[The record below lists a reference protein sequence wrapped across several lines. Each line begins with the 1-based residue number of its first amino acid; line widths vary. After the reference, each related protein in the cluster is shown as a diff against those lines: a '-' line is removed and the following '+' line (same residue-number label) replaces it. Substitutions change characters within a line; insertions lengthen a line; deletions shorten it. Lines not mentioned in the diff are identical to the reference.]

1 MTATDKFIE
10 LTHKGEGTRIEYK
23 TCTEEISES
32 LYESACSFLNHTGGQ
47 ILVGVQNDGTVI
59 GVNPDKAEKLKADI
73 VNCINNPELFLP
85 CPYFTPR
92 IMQVEDKTVMQ
103 LDIPCG
109 QYVYRFKGR
118 YWDRNDDADIDVTD
132 QPELLLSIFERKNPH
147 LFEERIV
154 EGLTTEQLDAKTFQY
169 CRNILATIQPSHAW
183 LQMTNEEMLLSAHLA
198 KQDGDNL
205 QLKYAALI
213 LFGTEDAI
221 TELMP
226 RYRFEAVF
234 HMCTYAQYNDMSQ
247 FPSRYDDRRTIRQNL
262 IQVYDQLGAFVERYL
277 PDKFYLPANTMQRQN
292 LRWDLFREIVGNMC
306 VHTDFS
312 SGYACFFHVFKD
324 RVVTK
329 NPTRLFPEIPEGEL
343 TIQQLSN
350 YTKNPLLVRVFH
362 ELNWAEDLGSG
373 TRNILRYAPLYY
385 PNYKIEI
392 NSGSQFLFS
401 ITYQDENV
409 QGNVQ
414 DGDKNVQEDV
424 TISEKMSPSL
434 GENVTE
440 TGKMS
445 PSVDEMSPSSDVNVP
460 NIGQMSQTNV
470 PELTSEE
477 LDLSLEPKELKS
489 VQEKKKRRKQAIVSL
504 MDKDSH
510 ISIEAISEQLDVHKR
525 TILRDIEDLKKNLVI
540 ERIGGNY
547 GEWKV
552 LKKRKKENDERII

>member
-1 MTATDKFIE
+1 MTAQDKFIA
-10 LTHKGEGTRIEYK
+10 LTRKGEDTRIEYK

-32 LYESACSFLNHTGGQ
+32 LYESVCSFLNHSGGQ
-47 ILVGVQNDGTVI
+47 ILVGVQNDGTII
-59 GVNPDKAEKLKADI
+59 GVNPDKVEKLRTDI

-92 IMQVEDKTVMQ
+92 IMEVEGKSVMQ

-154 EGLTTEQLDAKTFQY
+154 EGLTMEHLDAKTFQY
-169 CRNILATIQPSHAW
+169 CRNILATIQSSHPW
-183 LQMTNEEMLLSAHLA
+183 LQMTNEELLISAHLA
-198 KQDGDNL
+198 KKDGGKL

-234 HMCTYAQYNDMSQ
+234 HMCTYAQFNDMTQ

-277 PDKFYLPANTMQRQN
+277 PDRFYLPANTMQRQN
-292 LRWDLFREIVGNMC
+292 LRWDLFREIVGNLC

-329 NPTRLFPEIPEGEL
+329 NPTRLLPEIPEGEL

-385 PNYKIEI
+385 PNYKIVI
-392 NSGSQFLFS
+392 NSGSQFIFS
-401 ITYQDENV
+401 ITYQDD
-409 QGNVQ
+409 NVQ
-414 DGDKNVQEDV
+414 DGDKKIQ
-424 TISEKMSPSL
+424 
-434 GENVTE
+434 ENVTE

-445 PSVDEMSPSSDVNVP
+445 PSSDKNVTKNGKMSPSSSENVTICEETP
-460 NIGQMSQTNV
+460 QTNV
-470 PELTSEE
+470 PELTDEE
-477 LDLSLEPKELKS
+477 LALPLEPFERKNVKD
-489 VQEKKKRRKQAIVSL
+489 KKKRRRQAIVSL
-504 MDKDSH
+504 MNKDSH
-510 ISIEAISEQLDVHKR
+510 ISVEAISEKFDVHKR

-552 LKKRKKENDERII
+552 LKKKK

>member
-1 MTATDKFIE
+1 MIATNKFIA
-10 LTHKGEGTRIEYK
+10 LTRKGEGAQIEYK
-23 TCTEEISES
+23 TCTEDISES
-32 LYESACSFLNHTGGQ
+32 LYESVCSFLNHSGGQ
-47 ILVGVQNDGTVI
+47 ILVGVQDDGTIV
-59 GVNPDKAEKLKADI
+59 GVNPDKVEKMRTNI

-92 IMQVEDKTVMQ
+92 IMDIEGKKVMQ

-109 QYVYRFKGR
+109 QYVYRYKGR

-154 EGLTTEQLDAKTFQY
+154 EGLTMEQLDPKTFQY
-169 CRNILATIQPSHAW
+169 CRNILTTIQPSHSW
-183 LQMTNEEMLLSAHLA
+183 LQMTNEELLLSAHLA
-198 KQDGDNL
+198 KKDGDKL

-213 LFGTEDAI
+213 LFGREEAI

-247 FPSRYDDRRTIRQNL
+247 FPSRYDDRRTMRQNL
-262 IQVYDQLGAFVERYL
+262 IQVYDQMGAFVERYL

-292 LRWDLFREIVGNMC
+292 LRWDLFREIVGNLC

-329 NPTRLFPEIPEGEL
+329 NPTRLLPEIPEGEL

-392 NSGSQFLFS
+392 NSSSQFIFS
-401 ITYQDENV
+401 ITYQDDNV
-409 QGNVQ
+409 QES
-414 DGDKNVQEDV
+414 DKNVQENV
-424 TISEKMSPSL
+424 TDNGKMSQTDTENVLETEKMSQ
-434 GENVTE
+434 TD
-440 TGKMS
+440 TQ
-445 PSVDEMSPSSDVNVP
+445 NVP
-460 NIGQMSQTNV
+460 ETEKMSQTESENV

-489 VQEKKKRRKQAIVSL
+489 VKEKKNRRRQAIVSL
-504 MDKDSH
+504 MHKDSH
-510 ISIEAISEQLDVHKR
+510 ISMESIAEKLGVNER
-525 TILRDIEDLKKNLVI
+525 TIKRDIKELRESGVI
-540 ERIGGNY
+540 ERVGGDY
-547 GEWKV
+547 GGEWKIV
-552 LKKRKKENDERII
+552 RKSTRPDVAAF

>member
-1 MTATDKFIE
+1 MTAQDKFIA
-10 LTHKGEGTRIEYK
+10 LTRKGEDTRIEYK

-32 LYESACSFLNHTGGQ
+32 LYESVCSFLNHSGGQ
-47 ILVGVQNDGTVI
+47 ILVGVQNDGTII
-59 GVNPDKAEKLKADI
+59 GVNPDKVEKLRTDI

-92 IMQVEDKTVMQ
+92 IMEVEGKSVMQ

-154 EGLTTEQLDAKTFQY
+154 EGLTMEHLDAKTFQY
-169 CRNILATIQPSHAW
+169 CRNILATIQPSHPW
-183 LQMTNEEMLLSAHLA
+183 LQMTNEELLISAHLA
-198 KQDGDNL
+198 KKDGDKL

-234 HMCTYAQYNDMSQ
+234 HMCTYAQFNDMTQ

-277 PDKFYLPANTMQRQN
+277 PDRFYLPANTMQRQN
-292 LRWDLFREIVGNMC
+292 LRWDLFREIVGNLC

-329 NPTRLFPEIPEGEL
+329 NPTRLLPEIPEGEL

-385 PNYKIEI
+385 PNYKIVI
-392 NSGSQFLFS
+392 NSGSQFIFS
-401 ITYQDENV
+401 ITYQDD
-409 QGNVQ
+409 NVQ
-414 DGDKNVQEDV
+414 DGDKKIQ
-424 TISEKMSPSL
+424 
-434 GENVTE
+434 ENVTE

-445 PSVDEMSPSSDVNVP
+445 PSSDKNVTKNGKMSPSSSENVT
-460 NIGQMSQTNV
+460 ICEETLQTKV
-470 PELTSEE
+470 PELTDEE
-477 LDLSLEPKELKS
+477 LALPLEPFERKNVKD
-489 VQEKKKRRKQAIVSL
+489 KKKRRRQAIVSL
-504 MDKDSH
+504 MNKDSH
-510 ISIEAISEQLDVHKR
+510 ISVEAISEKLDVHKR

-552 LKKRKKENDERII
+552 LKKKK

>member
-1 MTATDKFIE
+1 MTAQDKFIA
-10 LTHKGEGTRIEYK
+10 LTRKGEDTRIEYK

-32 LYESACSFLNHTGGQ
+32 LYESVCSFLNHSGGQ
-47 ILVGVQNDGTVI
+47 ILVGVQNDGTII
-59 GVNPDKAEKLKADI
+59 GVNPDKVEKLRTDI

-92 IMQVEDKTVMQ
+92 IMEVEGKSVMQ

-154 EGLTTEQLDAKTFQY
+154 EGLTMEHLDAKTFQY
-169 CRNILATIQPSHAW
+169 CRNILATIQPSHSW
-183 LQMTNEEMLLSAHLA
+183 LQMTNEELLISAHLA
-198 KQDGDNL
+198 KKDGDKL

-234 HMCTYAQYNDMSQ
+234 HMCTYAQFNDMTQ

-277 PDKFYLPANTMQRQN
+277 PDRFYLPANTMQRQN
-292 LRWDLFREIVGNMC
+292 LRWDLFREIVGNLC

-329 NPTRLFPEIPEGEL
+329 NPTRLLPEIPEGEL

-385 PNYKIEI
+385 PNYKIVI
-392 NSGSQFLFS
+392 NSGSQFIFS
-401 ITYQDENV
+401 ITYQDD
-409 QGNVQ
+409 NVQ
-414 DGDKNVQEDV
+414 DGDKKIQ
-424 TISEKMSPSL
+424 
-434 GENVTE
+434 ENVTE

-445 PSVDEMSPSSDVNVP
+445 PSSDKNVTKNGKMSPSSSENVTICEETP
-460 NIGQMSQTNV
+460 QTNV
-470 PELTSEE
+470 PELTDEE
-477 LDLSLEPKELKS
+477 LALPLEPFERKNVKD
-489 VQEKKKRRKQAIVSL
+489 KKKRRRQAIVSL
-504 MDKDSH
+504 MNKDSH
-510 ISIEAISEQLDVHKR
+510 ISVEAISEKLDVHKR

-552 LKKRKKENDERII
+552 LKKKK

>member
-1 MTATDKFIE
+1 MTAQDKFIA
-10 LTHKGEGTRIEYK
+10 LTRKGEDIRIEYK

-32 LYESACSFLNHTGGQ
+32 LYESVCSFLNHSGGQ
-47 ILVGVQNDGTVI
+47 ILVGVQNDGTII
-59 GVNPDKAEKLKADI
+59 GVNPDKVEKLRTDI

-92 IMQVEDKTVMQ
+92 IMEVEGKSVMQ

-154 EGLTTEQLDAKTFQY
+154 EGLTMEHLDAKTFQY
-169 CRNILATIQPSHAW
+169 CRNILATIQPSHPW
-183 LQMTNEEMLLSAHLA
+183 LQMTNEELLISAHLA
-198 KQDGDNL
+198 KKDGDKL

-234 HMCTYAQYNDMSQ
+234 HMCTYAQFNDMTQ

-277 PDKFYLPANTMQRQN
+277 PDRFYLPANTMQRQN
-292 LRWDLFREIVGNMC
+292 LRWDLFREIVGNLC

-329 NPTRLFPEIPEGEL
+329 NPTRLLPEIPEGEL

-385 PNYKIEI
+385 PNYKIVI
-392 NSGSQFLFS
+392 NSGSQFIFS
-401 ITYQDENV
+401 ITYQDD
-409 QGNVQ
+409 NVQ
-414 DGDKNVQEDV
+414 DGDKKIQ
-424 TISEKMSPSL
+424 
-434 GENVTE
+434 ENVTE

-445 PSVDEMSPSSDVNVP
+445 PSSDKNVTKNGKMSPSSSENVTICEETP
-460 NIGQMSQTNV
+460 QTNV
-470 PELTSEE
+470 PELTDEE
-477 LDLSLEPKELKS
+477 LALPLEPFERKNVKD
-489 VQEKKKRRKQAIVSL
+489 KKKRRRQAIVSL
-504 MDKDSH
+504 MNKDSH
-510 ISIEAISEQLDVHKR
+510 ISVEAISEKLDVHKR

-552 LKKRKKENDERII
+552 LKKKK